1 MSDPDV
7 VSIIKDGY
15 SVTFRTVVDNAV
27 LFSLW
32 IQNPNKN
39 ILKMTELCRQIMTD
53 ALANRLDEQ
62 KYLTALKKMD

>member
-1 MSDPDV
+1 
-7 VSIIKDGY
+7 
-15 SVTFRTVVDNAV
+15 

-32 IQNPNKN
+32 IQNPNEN